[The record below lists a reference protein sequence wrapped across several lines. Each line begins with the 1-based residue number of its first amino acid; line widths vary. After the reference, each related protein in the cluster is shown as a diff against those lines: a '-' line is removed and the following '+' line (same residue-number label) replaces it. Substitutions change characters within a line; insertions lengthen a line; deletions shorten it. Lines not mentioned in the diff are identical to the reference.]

1 MINLSSFFSQNSIS
15 PSLSQNSLTIS
26 FSQIIHIILPSEISL
41 TLVLS
46 EFHFQSGMPLILLSH
61 KLHIH
66 YISQN
71 SLEHSVFL
79 RIPSGSPW
87 FSEFTQKRPS
97 FCQNSLR
104 KVLFPV
110 RNLHLS
116 VRNIIFLSEFYQ
128 KRLSFYQNIRLSLR
142 NVVFPVRIPSEMSD
156 FLSESSIF
164 LSQTSIHFVRNT
176 HLSVRN
182 LSETSV
188 FLLETPI
195 FLSELSQKCPSF
207 CQ

>member
-1 MINLSSFFSQNSIS
+1 MRNLSSFFSQNSIS

-66 YISQN
+66 YICQN

-87 FSEFTQKRPS
+87 FSKFTPS

-104 KVLFPV
+104 NVL
-110 RNLHLS
+110 LS
-116 VRNIIFLSEFYQ
+116 VRILSE
-128 KRLSFYQNIRLSLR
+128 K
-142 NVVFPVRIPSEMSD
+142 SD
-156 FLSESSIF
+156 FLSETFIFQSETSSFCQNSPRNVCLSIKIFVFPSETSFF
-164 LSQTSIHFVRNT
+164 LSEFPQKCPTFCHKRPFV
-176 HLSVRN
+176 LSETPVF
-182 LSETSV
+182 LSETSHKRL
-188 FLLETPI
+188 F
-195 FLSELSQKCPSF
+195 F
-207 CQ
+207 C

>member
-1 MINLSSFFSQNSIS
+1 MRNLSSFFSQNSIS

-104 KVLFPV
+104 NV
-110 RNLHLS
+110 HLS
-116 VRNIIFLSEFYQ
+116 VRILSEKSYFLSETF
-128 KRLSFYQNIRLSLR
+128 
-142 NVVFPVRIPSEMSD
+142 
-156 FLSESSIF
+156 IF
-164 LSQTSIHFVRNT
+164 Q
-176 HLSVRN
+176 
-182 LSETSV
+182 SETS
-188 FLLETPI
+188 
-195 FLSELSQKCPSF
+195 SF
-207 CQ
+207 CQNSTRNVCLSIKIFVFP